1 MLFELLRER
10 VRAAD
15 SSASQSQGK
24 RGGGAQNSFTLSMQ
38 FCEIYNDEVRHI
50 SFVSSPKYEYDHSFT
65 VAIANPLTPTCLMS
79 TYTNM
84 PT

>member
-38 FCEIYNDEVRHI
+38 FCEIYNDEVRQSHL
-50 SFVSSPKYEYDHSFT
+50 VCL
-65 VAIANPLTPTCLMS
+65 IAQMRI
-79 TYTNM
+79 
-84 PT
+84 